1 MATHSSIFAWRIPW
15 REEPDGLTVHGV
27 AKSQTQLSRH
37 ALTHITWYGRTESL
51 LLTRTRAPAA
61 YKWKPTPYFVFWTS
75 GKLRALLYY
84 STVPV
89 LVHFPRAD
97 EIFETWKKK
106 VLAPK
111 YENKVAKLIRTNK
124 HLCAVCVVYVLS
136 RSVMFY
142 SLWFHGLSPTSLL
155 CLWDFPGKNTSRDWT
170 YVSRAS
176 CTGGSILY
184 HCTTWEAF
192 NKCLS
197 IYKM

>member
-15 REEPDGLTVHGV
+15 TEEPDGLTVHGV
-27 AKSQTQLSRH
+27 AKSQTRLSRH

-97 EIFETWKKK
+97 EIFETWKRK

-124 HLCAVCVVYVLS
+124 HLCAMCVVYVLS
-136 RSVMFY
+136 CSVAQ
-142 SLWFHGLSPTSLL
+142 SCSTLCDSTDSNPPVSSVHGIFQARIHPGIEPTSLAPPAL
-155 CLWDFPGKNTSRDWT
+155 AGRFFTTAPPGKPLIN
-170 YVSRAS
+170 V
-176 CTGGSILY
+176 
-184 HCTTWEAF
+184 
-192 NKCLS
+192 
-197 IYKM
+197 